1 MTLRPAK
8 THQRHESQ
16 GFTLVEV
23 LVAGV
28 IMAAAMAAFA
38 RFNMVALANSRSQE
52 IRANLEMA
60 INNDAQELQRYDTQL
75 SYASLSNPDTACAN
89 PLQYLAQHLTEKAPV
104 PVSPVPGFNIT
115 REFIHDIT
123 TNAYTLYAKY
133 TFENDK
139 SKNTLSLGPEH
150 RIFEISPNFS
160 AQCITLQSTT
170 TP

>member
-1 MTLRPAK
+1 MALSRSYAHK
-8 THQRHESQ
+8 CHKSH

-52 IRANLEMA
+52 IRANLEMV

-75 SYASLSNPDTACAN
+75 SYASLSDPDAACAN
-89 PLQYLAQHLTEKAPV
+89 PLEYLAQHLTEQAPA

-115 REFIHDIT
+115 REFIHDIQIS
-123 TNAYTLYAKY
+123 AYTLYTKY
-133 TFENDK
+133 TFKNDTNI
-139 SKNTLSLGPEH
+139 SSLALGPEH
-150 RIFEISPNFS
+150 RVFEISPNFA
-160 AQCITLQSTT
+160 AQCITLQSTNV
-170 TP
+170 P

>member
-1 MTLRPAK
+1 MALSRANTLNHRK
-8 THQRHESQ
+8 TQ

-28 IMAAAMAAFA
+28 IMAAAMSAFA
-38 RFNMVALANSRSQE
+38 RFNMVALANSRTQE

-75 SYASLSNPDTACAN
+75 SYASLSDPDAACAN
-89 PLQYLAQHLTEKAPV
+89 PLAYLAERLAEQAPK
-104 PVSPVPGFNIT
+104 PVSPVQGFNIT
-115 REFIHDIT
+115 RELIHDIE

-133 TFENDK
+133 TFENDI
-139 SKNTLSLGPEH
+139 SLNTLSLGPEH
-150 RIFEISPNFS
+150 RVFEISPNFS
-160 AQCITLQSTT
+160 AQCITLQGAI